1 MSKHLAWS
9 EYPSHVNDWHGS
21 GHALCSDPTAII
33 CQILKIVFIF
43 RLPNWKRWPNISSF
57 QKYQAKRSGMFNK
70 SLEETNTKRNW
81 IWTSSTKK
89 SLFFE
94 KKLGGVVKRKK
105 NNLASQFFVLTS
117 SRAFFQNCDLFVV
130 CSTNWKDG
138 GKTGFKIR
146 KFPIFLT
153 KDGFWYSHRYH
164 YSPQCWRVSQ
174 I

>member
-1 MSKHLAWS
+1 MFLFSDCPIEKDDQIYQAFRNTRQKEVTCLTNQWKKQTQSWIESELA
-9 EYPSHVNDWHGS
+9 
-21 GHALCSDPTAII
+21 
-33 CQILKIVFIF
+33 QQKKFIF
-43 RLPNWKRWPNISSF
+43 R
-57 QKYQAKRSGMFNK
+57 
-70 SLEETNTKRNW
+70 
-81 IWTSSTKK
+81 
-89 SLFFE
+89 

-105 NNLASQFFVLTS
+105 NILASQFFVLTS

-138 GKTGFKIR
+138 CKTGFKIR